1 MVDVVKA
8 FNMKADG
15 GHTIIIKQRVDKITE
30 VAFGLV
36 AG

>member
-15 GHTIIIKQRVDKITE
+15 GHTIIIKQRVDKIAKI
-30 VAFGLV
+30 AFGLV
-36 AG
+36 TG